1 MKSKIL
7 VFILLFFTFSLNV
20 NALEITS
27 NNAILYNLNNDEI
40 IYEKSKEEKI
50 KIASLTKIMTTIVAI
65 ENIDDLNK
73 EVIITNEMSKGLI
86 ERNAAVYGLQA
97 GDVVTYKDLLY
108 LTMLPSAADATQAL
122 AISITGSID
131 EFVNLMNEKA
141 KSLGLVNTNF
151 TNTHGLDDENN
162 YSTVKDIAII
172 LKYALNNDTF
182 NEIFQTKYYTLSN
195 NQKIRSTLESSSLK
209 YNLDT
214 SYIKGS
220 KTGTTKKAGMCLASI
235 ASYNNINYLLV
246 TAKTNVN
253 LLSNEPLNIKDSDLI
268 YKYYF
273 ENYNY
278 YNILNENT
286 ILTKIDNKYSDK
298 EIIITSPI
306 EYSLY
311 MLKEDYEKLEYEYI
325 GKTTTN
331 IFEKNKLLG
340 SYNIK
345 SNGEIIKTI
354 DVYNNYDNDFNILIF
369 ISNYLYIFIPLI
381 IILILISIKVIN
393 IRLKK
398 I

>member
-1 MKSKIL
+1 
-7 VFILLFFTFSLNV
+7 
-20 NALEITS
+20 
-27 NNAILYNLNNDEI
+27 
-40 IYEKSKEEKI
+40 
-50 KIASLTKIMTTIVAI
+50 
-65 ENIDDLNK
+65 
-73 EVIITNEMSKGLI
+73 
-86 ERNAAVYGLQA
+86 
-97 GDVVTYKDLLY
+97 
-108 LTMLPSAADATQAL
+108 
-122 AISITGSID
+122 
-131 EFVNLMNEKA
+131 
-141 KSLGLVNTNF
+141 
-151 TNTHGLDDENN
+151 
-162 YSTVKDIAII
+162 
-172 LKYALNNDTF
+172 
-182 NEIFQTKYYTLSN
+182 
-195 NQKIRSTLESSSLK
+195 
-209 YNLDT
+209 
-214 SYIKGS
+214 
-220 KTGTTKKAGMCLASI
+220 
-235 ASYNNINYLLV
+235 
-246 TAKTNVN
+246 
-253 LLSNEPLNIKDSDLI
+253 LNIKDSDLI

-278 YNILNENT
+278 YNILNENN
-286 ILTKIDNKYSDK
+286 ILIKIDNKYSDK